1 MVLPGG
7 PASTTGS
14 RPTSA
19 ANATPPSTVL
29 IGPQGTPSAI
39 SSSNH
44 SLAVLRDSCAASS
57 GRSSSRFAVRPSLRA
72 NLGSW
77 ASSGAPMTWHSRAN
91 WASFPAVTMSS
102 PSPVG
107 SGS

>member
-1 MVLPGG
+1 MREKVSGCRTERLVLPGG

-29 IGPQGTPSAI
+29 IGPQGTPAAI

-44 SLAVLRDSCAASS
+44 SLAVFAASRAASS
-57 GRSSSRFAVRPSLRA
+57 GRS
-72 NLGSW
+72 
-77 ASSGAPMTWHSRAN
+77 
-91 WASFPAVTMSS
+91 
-102 PSPVG
+102 
-107 SGS
+107 